1 MSVLLHLAEAGI
13 RFMYTP
19 GMNAY
24 VRIFKAFHTANVEY
38 IVVGGVA
45 MNLLGYPRFTGDID
59 VLLALDPMNLQRMA
73 KLMKKLG
80 YEQRLPV
87 SVEELGDEKKTLRLI
102 REKNLI
108 AYNFHHSRMPQYGI
122 DVIVGESLKF
132 NKYKKHA
139 HCLEADGVPIP
150 LVSIDDLI
158 SMKRKTKRPK
168 DWEDV
173 QALLELKGL

>member
-1 MSVLLHLAEAGI
+1 
-13 RFMYTP
+13 MYTP
-19 GMNAY
+19 GMNDY
-24 VRIFKAFHTANVEY
+24 VRIFKAFHKAEVEY

-59 VLLALDPMNLQRMA
+59 VLLALDPENLQRMA
-73 KLMKKLG
+73 KLMKRLG

-87 SVEELGDEKKTLRLI
+87 AVEELGDEKKALRLI
-102 REKNLI
+102 KEKNLI
-108 AYNFHHSRMPQYGI
+108 AYNFHHDRKPQYGI

-132 NKYKKHA
+132 KKYKKHA
-139 HCLEADGVPIP
+139 HQLAADGIPIP
-150 LVSIDDLI
+150 VVSIDDLI
-158 SMKRKTKRPK
+158 TMKRKSKRPK